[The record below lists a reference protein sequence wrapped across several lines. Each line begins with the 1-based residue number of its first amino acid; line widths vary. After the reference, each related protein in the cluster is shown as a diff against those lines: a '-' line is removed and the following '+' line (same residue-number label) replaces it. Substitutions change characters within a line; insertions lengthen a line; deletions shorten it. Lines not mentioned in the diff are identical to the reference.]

1 MPGLGGG
8 SCKRLGSQSSQDACG
23 RAYKVTWAK
32 IWARPAGPDHQGQS
46 IDGVGAR
53 DALASSG
60 PSEWVPVDVTAG
72 ANS

>member
-1 MPGLGGG
+1 MGEKLG
-8 SCKRLGSQSSQDACG
+8 A
-23 RAYKVTWAK
+23 A
-32 IWARPAGPDHQGQS
+32 ARPTGPDHQGQP

-72 ANS
+72 ANSWQLAGRVKRIVDFGL